1 MIMKTDCET
10 DGALHSTSNEQQQ
23 DERSTQHCQGGA
35 GKLCSMLQN
44 MNSSDSL
51 LQNLGY
57 EHHEHDGTSV
67 SLKFAVNQM
76 CRAFLSVTK
85 CLH

>member
-1 MIMKTDCET
+1 MKTDCET
-10 DGALHSTSNEQQQ
+10 DGALHSTGNEQQQ

-57 EHHEHDGTSV
+57 EHHEHGTSV

>member
-1 MIMKTDCET
+1 MT
-10 DGALHSTSNEQQQ
+10 GNEQQQ

-57 EHHEHDGTSV
+57 EHHEHGTSV
-67 SLKFAVNQM
+67 SLKFAINKM
-76 CRAFLSVTK
+76 CTGTFSKDFFSQGAVIQVFL
-85 CLH
+85 CLFH